1 MLMGNSKNCKVDFF
15 QLTIDFL
22 GRIMCL
28 DLTPFRKR
36 SANKGNNP
44 GSAEEAR
51 RLLNSSTPQHTKYA
65 VVNLNNSKNRR
76 NSFDH
81 NLVSATDSNGFLQQ
95 GDMTKVAGSLRDMA
109 ATIVN
114 NAKREQARR
123 ELRAEWQA
131 VTKVLDR
138 LFFYSYVIAIVF
150 SLAFMFP
157 RPE

>member
-1 MLMGNSKNCKVDFF
+1 
-15 QLTIDFL
+15 
-22 GRIMCL
+22 MCL
-28 DLTPFRKR
+28 DQTPFQKR
-36 SANKGNNP
+36 TNKGSYP
-44 GSAEEAR
+44 GSAEEAC
-51 RLLNSSTPQHTKYA
+51 RLLTGCTPHQTKYA

-81 NLVSATDSNGFLQQ
+81 NLISASETNGLLQQ
-95 GDMTKVAGSLRDMA
+95 GDMPKVAESLREMA

-114 NAKREQARR
+114 NAHREQARR
-123 ELRAEWQA
+123 QLRAEWQA

-138 LFFYSYVIAIVF
+138 LFFYSYIIAIVF

>member
-1 MLMGNSKNCKVDFF
+1 
-15 QLTIDFL
+15 
-22 GRIMCL
+22 MCL
-28 DLTPFRKR
+28 DQSIFNRRNNSR
-36 SANKGNNP
+36 SPQNL

-51 RLLNSSTPQHTKYA
+51 RLLSGNTPQHTKYA
-65 VVNLNNSKNRR
+65 VVNLNTSKNRR

-81 NLVSATDSNGFLQQ
+81 NLVSATDNNSNGILQQ
-95 GDMTKVAGSLRDMA
+95 GDMTKVAGSLREMA

-114 NAKREQARR
+114 NAQREKATRQ
-123 ELRAEWQA
+123 LKGEWQA

-138 LFFYSYVIAIVF
+138 LFFYSYIIAIVF

>member
-1 MLMGNSKNCKVDFF
+1 
-15 QLTIDFL
+15 
-22 GRIMCL
+22 MCL
-28 DLTPFRKR
+28 DQTPFRKR
-36 SANKGNNP
+36 TNKGSNP
-44 GSAEEAR
+44 SSAEEAR
-51 RLLNSSTPQHTKYA
+51 RLLTGSTPQHTKYA

-81 NLVSATDSNGFLQQ
+81 NIISATDTNGLLQQ
-95 GDMTKVAGSLRDMA
+95 GDMTKVADSLREMA

-114 NAKREQARR
+114 NAHREQARR
-123 ELRAEWQA
+123 HLKAEWQA

-138 LFFYSYVIAIVF
+138 LFFLSYIIAIVF

>member
-1 MLMGNSKNCKVDFF
+1 
-15 QLTIDFL
+15 
-22 GRIMCL
+22 MCL
-28 DLTPFRKR
+28 DQTPFKR
-36 SANKGNNP
+36 RTNKGNNP

-51 RLLNSSTPQHTKYA
+51 RLLTGSTPHQTKYA

-81 NLVSATDSNGFLQQ
+81 NLISATDTNGLLQQ
-95 GDMTKVAGSLRDMA
+95 GDMPKVAESLREMA

-114 NAKREQARR
+114 NAHREQARR
-123 ELRAEWQA
+123 QLRAEWQA

-138 LFFYSYVIAIVF
+138 LFFYSYIIAIVF